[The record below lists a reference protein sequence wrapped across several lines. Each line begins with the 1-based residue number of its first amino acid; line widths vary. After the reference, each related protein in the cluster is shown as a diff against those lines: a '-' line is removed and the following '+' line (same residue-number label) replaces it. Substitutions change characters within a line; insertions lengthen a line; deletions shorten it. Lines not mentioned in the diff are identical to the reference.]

1 VVSRVIART
10 FERKYIE
17 LRQNLTRLASQLTK
31 QYRSYDRLR
40 ETITTLSDL
49 FHEYRKINRKVVNLW
64 SR

>member
-17 LRQNLTRLASQLTK
+17 IRQNLARLASRLTK

-49 FHEYRKINRKVVNLW
+49 FHEYRKINRRGVNLW